1 MRLART
7 GHSRTKRG
15 VPHFSRLLREVGPLK
30 SVKRFRFLPAVL
42 LGTLLLLGSGDDS
55 ARVDRLGHQMMCVC
69 GCNQILLECNHVG
82 CSYSSRMRNEL
93 VAAVD
98 AGDSDGAVLQ
108 TFIQKYGTTVLA
120 APAMIGWVNRAAW
133 VMPYAA
139 LGLGILLVGFV
150 VRVWKKRPL
159 PAPVGVPTPVAGSE
173 LDRFRAQARKETDL

>member
-1 MRLART
+1 MKQSFTRDR
-7 GHSRTKRG
+7 
-15 VPHFSRLLREVGPLK
+15 VPHFSRLLRDVGI
-30 SVKRFRFLPAVL
+30 SGARRFRLLPAVL
-42 LGTLLLLGSGDDS
+42 VGVLLLMGVGDDS
-55 ARVDRLGHQMMCVC
+55 ARIDRLGHQMMCVC

-82 CSYSSRMRNEL
+82 CSYSSRMRSEL

-98 AGDSDGAVLQ
+98 AGGSDGAILQ

-120 APAMIGWVNRAAW
+120 SPTMTGWVNRAAW

-139 LGLGILLVGFV
+139 LAFGILLVAFV
-150 VRVWKKRPL
+150 VRAWRNRPL